1 MPRQRNCGQAA
12 RAVKLPPS
20 RDALGNGRH
29 NLTEASD
36 SLHPTSNWT
45 KSLVGRRPVQPLARP
60 PAKTFESIKLEESKT
75 RAFQNKREMH

>member
-20 RDALGNGRH
+20 LNARGKGQH
-29 NLTEASD
+29 NLTEAFD

-60 PAKTFESIKLEESKT
+60 PAKTFESIKLEGSKT
-75 RAFQNKREMH
+75 REFPNKREMH